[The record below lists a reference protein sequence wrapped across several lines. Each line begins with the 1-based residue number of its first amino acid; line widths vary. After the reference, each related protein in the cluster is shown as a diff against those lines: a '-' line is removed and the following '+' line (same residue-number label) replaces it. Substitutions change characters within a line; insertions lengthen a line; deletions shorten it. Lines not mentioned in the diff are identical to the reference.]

1 MPRSLH
7 GRVDVTPETVREG
20 REAVNERI
28 AEVEPAFAFSN
39 KPAVRRR
46 RKA

>member
-20 REAVNERI
+20 REALDERI
-28 AEVEPAFAFSN
+28 AEVEPAFALFN
-39 KPAVRRR
+39 KPAVRRG